1 MQKRY
6 CGGKLS
12 NIDWR
17 YRSFPALSP
26 GIDKPLPEYTMA
38 EINNPQDWRDLQP
51 GPFKRMPA
59 TPERPAAM
67 RTAIADPAGPPA

>member
-1 MQKRY
+1 
-6 CGGKLS
+6 
-12 NIDWR
+12 
-17 YRSFPALSP
+17 
-26 GIDKPLPEYTMA
+26 MA